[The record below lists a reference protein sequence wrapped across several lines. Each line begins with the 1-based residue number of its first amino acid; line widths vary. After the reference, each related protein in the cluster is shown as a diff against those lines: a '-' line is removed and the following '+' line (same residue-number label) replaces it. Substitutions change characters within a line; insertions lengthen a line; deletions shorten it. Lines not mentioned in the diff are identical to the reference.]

1 MTFFAL
7 LTKEL
12 RLRLRR
18 ERTMWVIIIYILL
31 MGLLGWFYLGN
42 NGNYSNTSNSG
53 LSSVGTSLYT
63 ILSLVQLIL
72 LVLITPSFTAT
83 AVNGEKERQTY
94 DMLMCSRLSAFSL
107 VTGKLA
113 AGLLNALLLICASIP
128 LFSLVFFFGGV
139 SPVQVMNAM
148 VVFVATTFLISG
160 IGIFCSTI
168 FKRPSV
174 STAVAYLFSL
184 LWMFSPLII
193 SIVLFSS
200 SGGMRFLQLYPTQAR
215 ILFAGN
221 PLVALTNTYPSD
233 ITVSPLA
240 FLYFLGSGYGP
251 GYGLGTGTTNGYAF
265 AIGSWHVSFWMGFT
279 LISVG
284 ITLLLVLLCLW
295 TIKPRVLYFAAN
307 NEKGTQDD
315 RTHIAA

>member
-31 MGLLGWFYLGN
+31 MGLLGWFYLSN
-42 NGNYSNTSNSG
+42 NSNYSNTVNSG

-94 DMLMCSRLSAFSL
+94 DLLLCSRLSAFSL

-113 AGLLNALLLICASIP
+113 AGLMNALLLICASIP
-128 LFSLVFFFGGV
+128 LFSLVFFFGGI
-139 SPVQVMNAM
+139 SPVQVINAM
-148 VVFVATTFLISG
+148 VVFVATTFLLGSV
-160 IGIFCSTI
+160 GIFCSTV
-168 FKRPSV
+168 FKRPSI
-174 STAVAYLFSL
+174 STAIAYLVSL
-184 LWMFSPLII
+184 LWMFLPLII

-200 SGGMRFLQLYPTQAR
+200 SGGMRFLQLYPAQAR

-233 ITVSPLA
+233 ITTSPLA

-251 GYGLGTGTTNGYAF
+251 GYGLGTSSANASAF
-265 AIGSWHVSFWMGFT
+265 TIGRWHVAPWLGFT
-279 LISVG
+279 LISLL
-284 ITLLLVLLCLW
+284 ITLLLILLCLW
-295 TIKPRVLYFAAN
+295 TIKPRVLYFAASN
-307 NEKGTQDD
+307 QKSTQENSTD
-315 RTHIAA
+315 AAA

>member
-18 ERTMWVIIIYILL
+18 ERTMWIIILYILL
-31 MGLLGWFYLGN
+31 MGLLGWFYLSN
-42 NGNYSNTSNSG
+42 NSNYNSTNNNG

-72 LVLITPSFTAT
+72 LIFITPSFTST

-94 DMLMCSRLSAFSL
+94 DMLLCSRLSAFSL

-113 AGLLNALLLICASIP
+113 AGLMNALLLICASIP

-139 SPVQVMNAM
+139 SPAQVMNAL
-148 VVFVATTFLISG
+148 VVFVATTFLIG
-160 IGIFCSTI
+160 TIGIFCSTI
-168 FKRPSV
+168 FTRPTV
-174 STAVAYLFSL
+174 STAVTYLVSL
-184 LWMFSPLII
+184 LWMFLPILI

-200 SGGMRFLQLYPTQAR
+200 SGGIHFLQLYPTQAK

-221 PLVALTNTYPSD
+221 PLVALTNTYPNDLS
-233 ITVSPLA
+233 TSPLS
-240 FLYFLGSGYGP
+240 FLYSMGAGYGP
-251 GYGLGTGTTNGYAF
+251 GYGLVGSSATTGSAF
-265 AIGSWHVSFWMGFT
+265 TIGNWHVSFWMGYT
-279 LISVG
+279 LICFS
-284 ITLLLVLLCLW
+284 ITTLLVLLCLL
-295 TIKPRVLYFAAN
+295 TIKPRILYFAAN
-307 NEKGTQDD
+307 NQKSV
-315 RTHIAA
+315 RKS

>member
-1 MTFFAL
+1 MTFFTL

-18 ERTMWVIIIYILL
+18 ERTMWIVIIYILL
-31 MGLLGWFYLGN
+31 MGLLGWFYLSN
-42 NGNYSNTSNSG
+42 SSNYSNNG

-63 ILSLVQLIL
+63 ILSLMQLVL

-94 DMLMCSRLSAFSL
+94 DMLLCSRLSAFSL

-113 AGLLNALLLICASIP
+113 AGLMNALLLICASIP

-139 SPVQVMNAM
+139 SPSQVMNAL
-148 VVFVATTFLISG
+148 VVFVATTFLIG
-160 IGIFCSTI
+160 AIGIFCSTV
-168 FKRPSV
+168 FKRPAV
-174 STAVAYLFSL
+174 STAVTYLISL
-184 LWMFSPLII
+184 LWVFLPLII

-200 SGGMRFLQLYPTQAR
+200 SGGIRFLQLYPVQAK
-215 ILFAGN
+215 ILFTWN

-233 ITVSPLA
+233 ISTSPLS

-251 GYGLGTGTTNGYAF
+251 GLGLGANGASGSAF
-265 AIGSWHVSFWMGFT
+265 VLGNWHVSFWLGYT
-279 LISVG
+279 LLSLG
-284 ITLLLVLLCLW
+284 ATLLITLFCLW
-295 TIKPRVLYFAAN
+295 TIKPRMLYFAAN
-307 NEKGTQDD
+307 SQQKY
-315 RTHIAA
+315 IAPLHD

>member
-18 ERTMWVIIIYILL
+18 ERTMWVIITYILL
-31 MGLLGWFYLGN
+31 MGLLGWFYLSN
-42 NGNYSNTSNSG
+42 NSNYSNTVNSG

-94 DMLMCSRLSAFSL
+94 DLLLCSRLSAFSL

-113 AGLLNALLLICASIP
+113 AGLMNALLLICASIP
-128 LFSLVFFFGGV
+128 LFSLVFFFGGI
-139 SPVQVMNAM
+139 SPVQVLNAM
-148 VVFVATTFLISG
+148 VVFVATTFLLGS
-160 IGIFCSTI
+160 IGIFCSTV
-168 FKRPSV
+168 FKRPSI
-174 STAVAYLFSL
+174 STAIAYLVSL
-184 LWMFSPLII
+184 LWMFLPLII

-200 SGGMRFLQLYPTQAR
+200 SGGMRFLQVYPAQAR

-233 ITVSPLA
+233 ITTSPLT
-240 FLYFLGSGYGP
+240 FLYLFGSGYGP
-251 GYGLGTGTTNGYAF
+251 GYGLGASSANTSALT
-265 AIGSWHVSFWMGFT
+265 IGHWHISPWLGFT
-279 LISVG
+279 LISLL
-284 ITLLLVLLCLW
+284 ITLLLILLCLW
-295 TIKPRVLYFAAN
+295 TIKPRMLYFAAN
-307 NEKGTQDD
+307 NQKSAQEKSDD
-315 RTHIAA
+315 VAA

>member
-1 MTFFAL
+1 MTFFVL

-113 AGLLNALLLICASIP
+113 AGLMNALLLICASIP

-139 SPVQVMNAM
+139 SPVQVMDAM
-148 VVFVATTFLISG
+148 VVFVATTFLIGG
-160 IGIFCSTI
+160 IGIFCSTV

-174 STAVAYLFSL
+174 STAVAYLVSL
-184 LWMFSPLII
+184 TWMFLPLII

-200 SGGMRFLQLYPTQAR
+200 SGGMRFLQLYPAQAR
-215 ILFAGN
+215 VLFAGN

-233 ITVSPLA
+233 ITASPLA
-240 FLYFLGSGYGP
+240 FLYILGSGYGP
-251 GYGLGTGTTNGYAF
+251 GYGLSTANGYAF
-265 AIGSWHVSFWMGFT
+265 AIGSWHLSFWLGFT
-279 LISVG
+279 LISLIV
-284 ITLLLVLLCLW
+284 TFLLVLLCLL
-295 TIKPRVLYFAAN
+295 TIKPRVLYFAAR
-307 NEKGTQDD
+307 NEKSIQDD
-315 RTHIAA
+315 GVHATA